1 MNIFSWQSAIFI
13 IFIIASSCSIAA
25 EVQETDK
32 KMSESTDRYVAD
44 KDTVRTFFD
53 AVSAKLKRPVIVSNA
68 ALKKRISGHFDLA
81 NPIALVERVSQ
92 RMGLISYDDGQS
104 LFIYDASEIKSTLVS
119 LNRVAPVTVR
129 NFLMSS
135 GLYDERYPMR
145 TDNTSHTFYVS
156 GPPVYVSLIKDV
168 AAVLDS
174 KGQATYSGISLHVI
188 PLKNTFVSD
197 RTYRYR
203 DEQVVIP
210 GMATVIEKLIGKADV
225 TADRVVSVEQP
236 AESSSPQQRID
247 TVRALFPEAANIPP
261 ALLTPFS
268 PNGRRAQEPVVVVA
282 NQDNNSLL
290 VRGSAEQVRSLQQLI
305 ALLDMPRRHVE
316 MSVWIVDLQ
325 KEQLDQLGVSLN
337 GSLNLGRQLAVS
349 FNGGSSTVDGAS
361 FMAAVTAL
369 AKEQKA
375 NIVSRPMIL
384 TQENIP
390 AVFDNNRTF
399 YTKLVG
405 ERTSNLEHVTYG
417 TAISVLPR
425 FSADQEIELLLSVE
439 DGNQIT
445 NASDPELLPEVGR
458 TTISTIA
465 RVPKGKS
472 LLIGGYTRQENS
484 ETRTGI
490 PGMRSIPLI
499 GGLFRY
505 QSQKQ
510 ASLVRV
516 FLIQPKE
523 IVAQFIPE
531 NVGMMQALRGKS
543 LNGDMFDWMDN
554 LLAGKAWQSNAR
566 MP

>member
-1 MNIFSWQSAIFI
+1 MKKSSWQSAIFI
-13 IFIIASSCSIAA
+13 LFIIISSCSIAA
-25 EVQETDK
+25 EVEERAKQV
-32 KMSESTDRYVAD
+32 SEDTDRYVAE
-44 KDTVRTFFD
+44 KDSMRTFFD
-53 AVSAKLKRPVIVSNA
+53 AVSAKLKRPVIVSHA

-92 RMGLISYDDGQS
+92 RMGLISYDDGQN

-119 LNRVAPVTVR
+119 LKMVAPVTVR
-129 NFLMSS
+129 HFLMSS
-135 GLYDERYPMR
+135 GLYDERYPIR
-145 TDNTSHTFYVS
+145 TDNISHTFYVS
-156 GPPVYVSLIKDV
+156 GPPVYISLVKDV

-174 KGQATYSGISLHVI
+174 KGQATHSGISLHVI
-188 PLKNTFVSD
+188 PLKNTFVTD

-203 DEQVVIP
+203 DEHIVIP

-225 TADRVVSVEQP
+225 TADRVASAQPP
-236 AESSSPQQRID
+236 AEVSSPQQRIESA
-247 TVRALFPEAANIPP
+247 RALFPEAATIPP

-268 PNGRRAQEPVVVVA
+268 PRGPHAQEPVVVVA

-325 KEQLDQLGVSLN
+325 KEQLDQLGVSWS
-337 GSLNLGRQLAVS
+337 GSLNVAQQLGVS

-369 AKEQKA
+369 AKDQKA

-405 ERTSNLEHVTYG
+405 ERTSSLEHVTYG

-425 FSADQEIELLLSVE
+425 FSAEQEIELLLSVE
-439 DGNQIT
+439 DGNQINT
-445 NASDPELLPEVGR
+445 GNESELLPEVGR

-484 ETRTGI
+484 ETLSGI
-490 PGMRSIPLI
+490 PVISRLPLI

-523 IVAQFIPE
+523 IVTQFIPE
-531 NVGMMQALRGKS
+531 NVGVIKALRGKS
-543 LNGDMFDWMDN
+543 LNGEMFDWMDN

>member
-1 MNIFSWQSAIFI
+1 MKICSWQSAIFI
-13 IFIIASSCSIAA
+13 LFIFVSSCSIAEEIEA
-25 EVQETDK
+25 HAKQVG
-32 KMSESTDRYVAD
+32 ESSDRYVAE
-44 KDTVRTFFD
+44 KDTMRTFFD
-53 AVSAKLKRPVIVSNA
+53 AVSAKLKRPVVVSNA

-81 NPIALVERVSQ
+81 DPIALVERVSQ
-92 RMGLISYDDGQS
+92 RMGLIGYDDGQN
-104 LFIYDASEIKSTLVS
+104 LFIYDASEIKSALVS
-119 LNRVAPVTVR
+119 LKTVAPVTVR
-129 NFLMSS
+129 HFLMSS
-135 GLYDERYPMR
+135 GLYDERYPIR
-145 TDNTSHTFYVS
+145 TDNVSNTFYVS
-156 GPPVYVSLIKDV
+156 GPPVYVSLVKDV

-174 KGQATYSGISLHVI
+174 KGQATHSGISLHVI
-188 PLKNTFVSD
+188 PLKNTFVTD

-203 DEQVVIP
+203 DEQIVIP

-225 TADRVVSVEQP
+225 TADRVVSQEP
-236 AESSSPQQRID
+236 SAASPTPQQRID
-247 TVRALFPEAANIPP
+247 SARALFPEAATIPP

-268 PNGRRAQEPVVVVA
+268 PRGRHAQEPVVVVA

-305 ALLDMPRRHVE
+305 ALLDLPRRHVE

-325 KEQLDQLGVSLN
+325 KEQLDQLGVSWS
-337 GSLNLGRQLAVS
+337 GSLNVGPQLGVA

-369 AKEQKA
+369 AKDQKA

-405 ERTSNLEHVTYG
+405 ERTSSLEHVTYG

-425 FSADQEIELLLSVE
+425 FSAEQEIELLLSVE
-439 DGNQIT
+439 DGNQI
-445 NASDPELLPEVGR
+445 AGQDSELLPEVGR
-458 TTISTIA
+458 TSISTIA

-484 ETRTGI
+484 EALSGI
-490 PGMRSIPLI
+490 PGMRSLPLI

-523 IVAQFIPE
+523 IVTQFLPE

-566 MP
+566 IP